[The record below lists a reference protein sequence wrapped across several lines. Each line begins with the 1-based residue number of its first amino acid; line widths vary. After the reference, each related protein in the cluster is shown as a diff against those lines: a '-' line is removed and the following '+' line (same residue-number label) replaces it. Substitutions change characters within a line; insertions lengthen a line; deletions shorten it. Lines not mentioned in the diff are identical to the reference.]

1 MENDYYQEILE
12 IKLPRWNELPEIDLY
27 MEQVIQLVDRA
38 TSPFKVNDSKN
49 KLITSSMVHNYVKH
63 DYILSPVKKKYDRRH
78 LARLIIITILKQS
91 FELPTIHQGILKQID
106 QGDYR
111 LAYDHFCEQLE
122 DTIRT
127 LVISLND
134 GNITINRTDDKYL
147 TVQMATITLASK
159 LITEKTLK

>member
-1 MENDYYQEILE
+1 MENDYYQEILA
-12 IKLPRWNELPEIDLY
+12 IKLPRWEELPEIELY

-38 TSPFKVNDSKN
+38 TLPFKVNDSKN

-63 DYILSPVKKKYDRRH
+63 DYVLAPIKKKYDRRH

-91 FELPTIHQGILKQID
+91 FELPTIHQGILNQIN

-111 LAYDHFCEQLE
+111 LAYNQFCQQLE
-122 DTIRT
+122 DSIHT
-127 LVISLND
+127 LVSIVND
-134 GNITINRTDDKYL
+134 GNIVINRCDDKYL

-159 LITEKTLK
+159 LITEKTLN